1 MQFNDKKSAIVV
13 LASGRGSNFQALI
26 ESATH
31 NELDGEIVLLLT
43 DNKDAVALKRAAKAG
58 IKSTVISRTDFEDKK
73 SFDIA
78 MADRVKSAGADLVC
92 LAGFMRILSC
102 DFLSLVSVPVLNV
115 HPSLLPL
122 YKGLSAQKQAIEAG
136 AKESGCTVHYVDEGM
151 DTGPIIMQA
160 KVPVYEDDTED
171 ILSARIL
178 REEHKLYPKAVNKVL
193 AEIKEKKR
201 GG

>member
-1 MQFNDKKSAIVV
+1 M
-13 LASGRGSNFQALI
+13 
-26 ESATH
+26 
-31 NELDGEIVLLLT
+31 LT
-43 DNKDAVALKRAAKAG
+43 DNKDAVAVRRAAKAG
-58 IKSTVISRTDFEDKK
+58 IKSTVVLLDDFEDRK

-78 MADRVKSAGADLVC
+78 MADAVKSVGADLVC
-92 LAGFMRILSC
+92 LAGFMRILSG
-102 DFLSLVSVPVLNV
+102 DFLSLVSIPVLNI

-193 AEIKEKKR
+193 SEIKEKKR
-201 GG
+201 G